1 MWEKRSKQVF
11 LACVSVSM
19 VLLIQM
25 TIYLFRKLLG
35 LPLEF
40 NLIQLCSTALQ
51 SLGFTS
57 LEYLL
62 EVIIYATVS
71 MTVYKI
77 VKQLYLSHTIHK
89 KMAKRMNAA
98 LTAQYNRQFSLPK
111 ETIRVIDEDA
121 VLSLTMGFFR
131 PKIILSA
138 GLLNLLDER
147 ERQAVVFHEIYHQ
160 KNRDPLKLFILSVC
174 SSVMWYIPILSW
186 FYQKYRTI
194 REVLADHYAISS
206 LQSSADLGSA
216 LLKILKTN
224 QKKKLL
230 SFSYAPFADTAI
242 NLRIQKILDPFAET
256 PLDFPL
262 KKAAVSMLVFFM
274 LLSMFLIELS

>member
-11 LACVSVSM
+11 LTCLSVAM
-19 VLLIQM
+19 ILLIQM
-25 TIYLFRKLLG
+25 TIYLVRKLLG
-35 LPLEF
+35 LPIEF

-57 LEYLL
+57 LEYVL

-71 MTVYKI
+71 MTIYKI
-77 VKQLYLSHTIHK
+77 IKQLYLSHTIHK
-89 KMAKRMNAA
+89 KMAIRMNTA
-98 LTAQYNRQFSLPK
+98 LTSQYNRQFSLPK
-111 ETIRVIDEDA
+111 ETIQVIDENA

-131 PKIILSA
+131 PKIILST
-138 GLLNLLDER
+138 GLLNLLDEG
-147 ERQAVVFHEIYHQ
+147 ERQAVVLHEMYHQ
-160 KNRDPLKLFILSVC
+160 QNRDPLKLFILSVC

-194 REVLADHYAISS
+194 RELLADHYAISS

-216 LLKILKTN
+216 LLKIVKTN

-230 SFSYAPFADTAI
+230 SISYAPFADTAI
-242 NLRIQKILDPFAET
+242 NIRIQKILDPFAET

-262 KKAAVSMLVFFM
+262 KKAAVSMLIFF
-274 LLSMFLIELS
+274 LLLAMFLIELS

>member
-11 LACVSVSM
+11 LACVSISM
-19 VLLIQM
+19 ILLIQM

-35 LPLEF
+35 MPIEF

-51 SLGFTS
+51 SMGFSS

-62 EVIIYATVS
+62 EVIIYATVA

-77 VKQLYLSHTIHK
+77 IKQLYLSHTIHK
-89 KMAKRMNAA
+89 KMAKRMNIT
-98 LTAQYNRQFSLPK
+98 LTSQYNRQFSLPK
-111 ETIRVIDEDA
+111 ETILVIEEDA
-121 VLSLTMGFFR
+121 ILSLTMGFFR
-131 PKIILSA
+131 PKIILST
-138 GLLNLLDER
+138 GLLNLLDEG
-147 ERQAVVFHEIYHQ
+147 ERHAVLLHEIYHQ
-160 KNRDPLKLFILSVC
+160 KNRDPLKLFVLSLC

-186 FYQKYRTI
+186 FYQKYRMI
-194 REVLADHYAISS
+194 RELLADHYAISR
-206 LQSSADLGSA
+206 LRSSADLGSA
-216 LLKILKTN
+216 LLKILKKN

-256 PLDFPL
+256 PLDLPL
-262 KKAAVSMLVFFM
+262 KKAAVSILVFFM
-274 LLSMFLIELS
+274 LLMMFLIELS